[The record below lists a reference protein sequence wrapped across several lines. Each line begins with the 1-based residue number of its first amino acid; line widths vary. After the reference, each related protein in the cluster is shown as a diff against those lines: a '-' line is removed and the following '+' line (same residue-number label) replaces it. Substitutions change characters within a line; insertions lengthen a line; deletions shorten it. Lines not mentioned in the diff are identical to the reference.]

1 MAAAELTPPATS
13 RLRGELQR
21 GWLAAYGAVWA
32 ATLASALIV
41 GAVGP
46 MKTPVRNLLR
56 LHLHASETPVPGLR
70 HVVALA
76 GHNLP
81 IAAWPVLLGVAG
93 AHRSQLGRRLAD
105 TVVVAAIAANIL
117 PAGAALGAYG
127 PALLPYV
134 LQLPLEWAGLALGS
148 TAWLAQRDRTLT
160 VREGLAILTIT
171 AVALLC
177 AASIETFAVPHQQH
191 AANLRGGR
199 YGRSHDT
206 PIEPIT
212 EELKHE
218 ASGHGRHSRRRQG
231 ESRRD
236 SGMGWRAPR

>member
-21 GWLAAYGAVWA
+21 VWLAAYGAICA
-32 ATLASALIV
+32 ATLATAVTV

-46 MKTPVRNLLR
+46 GKTPVRDLLR
-56 LHLHASETPVPGLR
+56 LHLHAGGTPPPRLG

-105 TVVVAAIAANIL
+105 TLAVAAIGANIL
-117 PAGAALGAYG
+117 PVAAALGVYG

-134 LQLPLEWAGLALGS
+134 PQLPLEWAGLALGS
-148 TAWLAQRDRTLT
+148 TAWLVQRDRALT
-160 VREGLAILTIT
+160 VREGLAVLTIT

-177 AASIETFAVPHQQH
+177 AASIETYAVPHQQH
-191 AANLRGGR
+191 AANLRGVTTAVR
-199 YGRSHDT
+199 TTH
-206 PIEPIT
+206 
-212 EELKHE
+212 
-218 ASGHGRHSRRRQG
+218 Q
-231 ESRRD
+231 
-236 SGMGWRAPR
+236 